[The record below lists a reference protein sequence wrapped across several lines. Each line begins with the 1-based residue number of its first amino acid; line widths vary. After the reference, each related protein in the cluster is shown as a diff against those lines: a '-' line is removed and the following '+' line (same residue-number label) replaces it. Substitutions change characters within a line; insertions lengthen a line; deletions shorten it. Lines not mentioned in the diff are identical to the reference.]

1 MSYFS
6 RSDIK
11 AAAMGRPL
19 SEPVKSFVAL
29 LYARLH
35 GYSRSR
41 AVEII
46 NADPDAASGLQW
58 NLAAAA
64 HADGCETSAD
74 FEQWLQ
80 RDFCNVR
87 TPEQDGKTL

>member
-6 RSDIK
+6 RHDIK

-19 SEPVKSFVAL
+19 SEPVRSFTAIL
-29 LYARLH
+29 FARLTGH
-35 GYSRSR
+35 SRKR
-41 AVEII
+41 AIEILAA
-46 NADPDAASGLQW
+46 NPDAASGLQW

-80 RDFCNVR
+80 RDFCTVV
-87 TPEQDGKTL
+87 TPEQDAKTL